1 MLILWLIFS
10 PCLMF
15 DYNHHPILTT
25 TMPEVQ
31 MEFQGRCA
39 TTTLCG
45 HKQGSAL
52 FLLGTNAIKMQVI
65 RAIDLIQLSNNV
77 RVYLDGEGSDHLL
90 ESITERLLIT
100 EHLPEYYSAVLGAQ
114 LDKVPS
120 ASVGVEEQ
128 LICPAED
135 GNVFIVVCNKT
146 GEVVKIVQNIYEG
159 GRW

>member
-1 MLILWLIFS
+1 M
-10 PCLMF
+10 
-15 DYNHHPILTT
+15 
-25 TMPEVQ
+25 
-31 MEFQGRCA
+31 
-39 TTTLCG
+39 
-45 HKQGSAL
+45 
-52 FLLGTNAIKMQVI
+52 
-65 RAIDLIQLSNNV
+65 SNNV

-114 LDKVPS
+114 LDKVHVPS
-120 ASVGVEEQ
+120 ASVGVEES

-146 GEVVKIVQNIYEG
+146 GEVVKIVQNIYEE